1 MRGSA
6 WRALSDHAT
15 SGPAELLVRQPWLG
29 APARPGA
36 PGVPGGAA
44 APRASGPTTSA
55 ANPGVRWSTGAVGA
69 GADTPAPTDPG
80 GSSRPGPTAGARSPM
95 PVAGARS
102 AMPVAGVRS
111 LIARPG
117 SGAAASGGTRGPAPP
132 GGGPPVDP
140 GAGGDV
146 VSTRCV
152 GVPGTPV
159 TGGGAGSE
167 ERRVGKEC
175 RSRWSPHHYERN
187 LQDRAGAPAPEPV
200 GRGGHRDQ
208 AVGIQG
214 RSKCERSEQIADPLA
229 SIDPPPADR

>member
-6 WRALSDHAT
+6 WRALSRNASAAELWAVVSVRPALFDHAT

-95 PVAGARS
+95 PV
-102 AMPVAGVRS
+102 
-111 LIARPG
+111 
-117 SGAAASGGTRGPAPP
+117 
-132 GGGPPVDP
+132 
-140 GAGGDV
+140 
-146 VSTRCV
+146 
-152 GVPGTPV
+152 
-159 TGGGAGSE
+159 TGGGAGSV
-167 ERRVGKEC
+167 RLGIGWVPSDG
-175 RSRWSPHHYERN
+175 
-187 LQDRAGAPAPEPV
+187 RAGPTRLVSSPSPRGTASWTGAEPASWIGLGP
-200 GRGGHRDQ
+200 
-208 AVGIQG
+208 
-214 RSKCERSEQIADPLA
+214 SCS
-229 SIDPPPADR
+229 PPAS